1 MGTPPLARPTV
12 AVVPFGAE
20 GGTAAAGA
28 WGRQLARRLVDRFAG
43 DPALELRPVFLVAM
57 AEAATDTGYLVL
69 GSTPEP
75 ALAARYGASLG
86 ATHVLTGLLH
96 DDGTGPGRRLG
107 VTLVAVGTAA
117 VLGTL
122 DHALPPGELATAEP
136 VLAGWLA
143 AQLGVT
149 PAADLDA
156 PVSTET
162 AYAALLEGLDEE
174 VNAILLRPTDAA
186 RAGDAEG
193 RATRHHLAA
202 LAADPGCA
210 PAEERLLVLAAGSLD
225 GGDADRWI
233 AALEQLTQILPRSWR
248 AQYLLGELRRQHGDA
263 AGAIV
268 ALEHA
273 DALQPLG
280 EADAVRLALLYLDQA
295 APRVAAARLRRIRPG
310 SAVFA
315 EAQAALGLIAAGEGD
330 LAGAIA
336 ATERAIGAG
345 ARDGG
350 LYARLAR
357 WHLESGDQAA
367 ASAVVARSG
376 EATPSWE
383 LALVQAILFHQ
394 AGDLTRACDRYRDAI
409 AGGAPPVARLD
420 LARVLVATGDRG
432 GAVTELEGLLATDPG
447 GEIVAHGR
455 RLLLGLRAPEIERR
469 LEAAGAAAMHGP
481 DAALPAAADE
491 LDAIIAAAPD
501 LWEAAFGAG
510 LVARRRGDSAASER
524 HFRRVLELWPE
535 QPDALHELGV
545 ALLMAD
551 RTNEAVRALE
561 AAAQLRPEDAGYLAD
576 AGFAH
581 LRAGNLRTARERLV
595 RARERNAA
603 DPITQAYLEELDR
616 VEQAVGPA
624 R

>member
-1 MGTPPLARPTV
+1 M
-12 AVVPFGAE
+12 PFGAE
-20 GGTAAAGA
+20 GGTAATGA

-43 DPALELRPVFLVAM
+43 DPTLELRPVFLVAM
-57 AEAATDTGYLVL
+57 AEAATDVAYLVL

-96 DDGTGPGRRLG
+96 DDGTRGGRRIG
-107 VTLVAVGTAA
+107 VALVAVGPAA

-122 DHALPPGELATAEP
+122 DHALPPGELAMAEP
-136 VLAGWLA
+136 TIARWLTT
-143 AQLGVT
+143 QLGVT

-156 PVSTET
+156 PVSSET
-162 AYAALLEGLDEE
+162 AYAALLEALDEE
-174 VNAILLRPTDAA
+174 VNATLLRPTDPA
-186 RAGDAEG
+186 RAAEAEV
-193 RATRHHLAA
+193 RATGHHLAA
-202 LAADPGCA
+202 LAADPSCS

-225 GGDADRWI
+225 GGDTDQWI
-233 AALEQLTQILPRSWR
+233 ATLEQITQILPRSWR
-248 AQYLLGELRRQHGDA
+248 AQYLLGELRRQRGDA

-280 EADAVRLALLYLDQA
+280 DADALRLALLYLDQA
-295 APRVAAARLRRIRPG
+295 APRVAAARLRRIRPT
-310 SAVFA
+310 SAVYA

-330 LAGAIA
+330 PTGAIA

-367 ASAVVARSG
+367 ASTVMARSS
-376 EATPSWE
+376 EATPSWD
-383 LALVQAILFHQ
+383 LALVQGILLQ
-394 AGDLTRACDRYRDAI
+394 QSGDLTRASERYRAAI
-409 AGGAPPVARLD
+409 AGGAPPAARLD
-420 LARVLVATGDRG
+420 FARLLVTAGDRN
-432 GAVTELEGLLATDPG
+432 GAVTELDRLLAAEPA
-447 GEIVAHGR
+447 GEIAAHGR
-455 RLLLGLRAPEIERR
+455 RLLLGLRAPGIERR
-469 LEAAGAAAMHGP
+469 LEAAGTAAVQGPDSGLAAA
-481 DAALPAAADE
+481 AEE

-510 LVARRRGDSAASER
+510 LVARRRGDGAAAER

-545 ALLMAD
+545 ALLMDD
-551 RTNEAVRALE
+551 RTNEAVRVLD

-581 LRAGNLRTARERLV
+581 LRAGNLHTARERLSL
-595 RARERNAA
+595 ARERNAA
-603 DPITQAYLEELDR
+603 DPITQAYLDELTR
-616 VEQAVGPA
+616 VEQAVAPA
-624 R
+624 G